1 MLIIYVNLIN
11 MRQYH
16 RNKFMS
22 HYDPVVDPIYVI
34 LNFGRT
40 KKILI
45 YKLKIVILWK
55 YYRQ

>member
-1 MLIIYVNLIN
+1 

-34 LNFGRT
+34 LNIGRT

-45 YKLKIVILWK
+45 YKLKIVILRK
-55 YYRQ
+55 YYR